1 MYVGLTRAQ
10 QTLHL
15 SYCRTRKRAGEIRD
29 CVPSRFVA
37 ELAQEDV
44 RYADQLLSADEAMQ
58 AKQSGNV
65 RLQALKAMLR

>member
-1 MYVGLTRAQ
+1 
-10 QTLHL
+10 
-15 SYCRTRKRAGEIRD
+15 
-29 CVPSRFVA
+29 VPSRFVA

-44 RYADQLLSADEAMQ
+44 RYADQPLSADEAVK